1 MQCKKC
7 HCSIRRS
14 MSLLP
19 DHVKETGALRPVELL
34 RAVDTSDQI
43 GLAKREGEPNAA
55 AVADEA
61 REPAARFLT
70 RWLDLRLGL
79 GVVSRGRGR
88 RAGSHARVPSVDW
101 LAALRPTNLSPVN
114 RGCQPPAQAEPG
126 TSPPCPTIEDLWT
139 YPIEQRPT
147 TSRRQRCRRRVV
159 KKT

>member
-88 RAGSHARVPSVDW
+88 RAGSHARVPVRR
-101 LAALRPTNLSPVN
+101 LAGSPAAHQPLAGEPWVSAARPS
-114 RGCQPPAQAEPG
+114 
-126 TSPPCPTIEDLWT
+126 
-139 YPIEQRPT
+139 
-147 TSRRQRCRRRVV
+147 
-159 KKT
+159 